1 MMNDRYIFS
10 GNPHVTFP
18 RALLLDERLTPLE
31 RNAWQV
37 LRLLIDSKQPT
48 TLSTYRQLQTYLT
61 ATPLANKAST
71 ETVTRALTILRL
83 TGWLSLTTKHF
94 NEKGSM
100 QGNVYLLHD
109 EPLSLYERLHT
120 DVEYLTLLSTAIYH
134 SSKAIQTV
142 AEYTLNEFANDA
154 SLAGKKLPTRLE
166 VLTEKIRQI
175 RGEELSTASES
186 EAGKNSLAEDQ
197 KQPNSEAETKG
208 KACDSNLL
216 RNPKYISS
224 SKNKKILLLQKL
236 RNSLKLPPSF
246 TELSLA
252 QQDSGLLALSTL
264 EPCQQQQVLDEWQR
278 RCEHGSIHNPA
289 AYLFGIVQKAL
300 QGELNL
306 LRTTQQPIPIQTPS
320 KTQSKQSKLPCTIEP
335 PIIPNCKS
343 TTHGGTVLTKS
354 IEATDRPT
362 DSVTARRYI
371 SEIRQMLTSTAK
383 AKI

>member
-1 MMNDRYIFS
+1 MNDRYIFS

-37 LRLLIDSKQPT
+37 LRLLIDSKQTT
-48 TLSTYRQLQTYLT
+48 TLSTYRHLQTYLT

-83 TGWLSLTTKHF
+83 TGWLSLTTKHV
-94 NEKGSM
+94 NKKGSM

-154 SLAGKKLPTRLE
+154 SLAEKKLPTRLE

-186 EAGKNSLAEDQ
+186 KAAKSSLAEDQ
-197 KQPNSEAETKG
+197 KQPNSESETKG

-216 RNPKYISS
+216 RNPKHSS

-236 RNSLKLPPSF
+236 RNSLKLPSRF

-289 AYLFGIVQKAL
+289 AYLFGIIQKAL
-300 QGELNL
+300 RGELNL
-306 LRTTQQPIPIQTPS
+306 LRTTQQPIPIQPPS
-320 KTQSKQSKLPCTIEP
+320 KTQSKQSKLPCTMEP
-335 PIIPNCKS
+335 LTVPNCKLTS
-343 TTHGGTVLTKS
+343 HNGTVLTKS
-354 IEATDRPT
+354 IKGTDRPT

-371 SEIRQMLTSTAK
+371 GEIRQMLTGTTK